1 MATVELEL
9 APPSAEAAFANMLQL
24 YIHDFSEQW
33 AGQERWELGEDGRFE
48 GGPDLS
54 RLWREPDFVPL
65 LIRADGRLAGFC
77 VLDRQARGARPVDRN
92 VAEFFVVR
100 KHRRSGVGST
110 AARSVFARYPG
121 VWEVAVR
128 RTNAGGL
135 AFWPKVIAA
144 QPGLTGLDEL
154 SDATDW
160 DGPVFRFRME

>member
-1 MATVELEL
+1 MATVELQI
-9 APPSAEAAFANMLQL
+9 APPSAEGAIDAMLQL

-33 AGQERWELGEDGRFE
+33 AGQARGELGEDGRFE
-48 GGPDLS
+48 GPEVS
-54 RLWREPDFVPL
+54 ELWRKADHIPL

-144 QPGLTGLDEL
+144 QPGLTDLHEL
-154 SDATDW
+154 SDATTW